1 LTNNHSF
8 AIVVEQSFNQ
18 QKGNMPRTAE
28 QNAQIRQATREAI
41 VDAAMACFARQGY
54 AQTTIR
60 LIAQEAGVSTGL
72 MYHYFDGKEAL
83 LQAVFENCMALLSGV
98 MVQAYRGSQPKDRLP
113 ALLQAMFAMLEE
125 DRAFWV
131 LFQMLRGQPAIM
143 AIVGDALREWTRRMR
158 ELFTTELRNLGRA
171 EPELDALILYSLIE
185 GTIQQY
191 LLDPD
196 EYPLALVTEHIIA
209 QYRA

>member
-1 LTNNHSF
+1 
-8 AIVVEQSFNQ
+8 
-18 QKGNMPRTAE
+18 
-28 QNAQIRQATREAI
+28 
-41 VDAAMACFARQGY
+41 
-54 AQTTIR
+54 
-60 LIAQEAGVSTGL
+60 
-72 MYHYFDGKEAL
+72 
-83 LQAVFENCMALLSGV
+83 
-98 MVQAYRGSQPKDRLP
+98 
-113 ALLQAMFAMLEE
+113 
-125 DRAFWV
+125 
-131 LFQMLRGQPAIM
+131 M

-191 LLDPD
+191 LLDPN